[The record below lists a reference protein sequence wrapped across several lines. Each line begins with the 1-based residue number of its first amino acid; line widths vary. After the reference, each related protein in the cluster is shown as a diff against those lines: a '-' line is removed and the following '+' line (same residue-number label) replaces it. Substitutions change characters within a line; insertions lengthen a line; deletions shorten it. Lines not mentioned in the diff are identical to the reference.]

1 MHELLQKLT
10 VLVGEN
16 NVLTGDAVRQ
26 RATSWFDNTPMSAAA
41 IVRPGTTAEVT
52 AVIQCCAEHGVALIP
67 MGGLTG
73 FVEGAVA
80 GDQQIG
86 LSLERL
92 TRIESFDVEN
102 RSVVVEAGVP
112 LQALQEAAEAH
123 GLHFPVDLGAR
134 GSCTIGGMTATN
146 AGGNEVLRRGMMR
159 EQILGMEVV
168 LANGEVLTN
177 LRPLIKNN
185 TGYDLKQLFIGSEGS
200 LGVVTRLCL
209 RLRPKHL
216 SHSTALVAT
225 DSFDKVA
232 HLLRHLE
239 GALGGR
245 LSAYEVMWQ
254 NHYAFIIDD
263 EQTHKAPLPTDYP
276 FYVLVQAANYH
287 ELEAD
292 IFQSA
297 LEQAMSDELLVDA
310 AVASSLAQQADLW
323 AIRDDIERLTVGLAP
338 YIGYDVSLPIQ
349 AMNAYVTD
357 LTETINARW
366 ADAKM
371 VVFGHLGDGN
381 LHLFIHIGPELS
393 AEDKEAVNQ
402 MVYEP
407 LEALQGSIS
416 AEHGIGHQKKRY
428 LKYSRSDTEIAWMRR
443 LKQTFDPE
451 NRLNPGVIF

>member
-239 GALGGR
+239 
-245 LSAYEVMWQ
+245 
-254 NHYAFIIDD
+254 
-263 EQTHKAPLPTDYP
+263 APW
-276 FYVLVQAANYH
+276 
-287 ELEAD
+287 
-292 IFQSA
+292 
-297 LEQAMSDELLVDA
+297 VDA
-310 AVASSLAQQADLW
+310 FLLTKSCGRTTMPLLLTTNKHTKRRCRPT
-323 AIRDDIERLTVGLAP
+323 IRFMFWCRPLTTTNWK
-338 YIGYDVSLPIQ
+338 PIFFSR
-349 AMNAYVTD
+349 
-357 LTETINARW
+357 RW
-366 ADAKM
+366 NK
-371 VVFGHLGDGN
+371 
-381 LHLFIHIGPELS
+381 P
-393 AEDKEAVNQ
+393 
-402 MVYEP
+402 
-407 LEALQGSIS
+407 
-416 AEHGIGHQKKRY
+416 
-428 LKYSRSDTEIAWMRR
+428 
-443 LKQTFDPE
+443 
-451 NRLNPGVIF
+451 